1 MSATAGTNIPY
12 LGYPVATVKF
22 HHIPKYPEEVVM
34 LVISDS
40 DSDASRIPLQ
50 IGTRVIA
57 AVTETLRP

>member
-1 MSATAGTNIPY
+1 M
-12 LGYPVATVKF
+12 ATVKF

-40 DSDASRIPLQ
+40 DSDAPRVPLQ